1 MKTFALTLLALL
13 LALLTWYS
21 LGWIALLVV
30 PSLALFTLMTF
41 VPLLTEWAQDEE
53 LDSSRGAL
61 NKPSSPRAGVVSK
74 PAKAASLPAN

>member
-61 NKPSSPRAGVVSK
+61 NKPSSPVLES
-74 PAKAASLPAN
+74 

>member
-53 LDSSRGAL
+53 VDSSRGVL
-61 NKPSSPRAGVVSK
+61 KEPSSPVLES
-74 PAKAASLPAN
+74 

>member
-1 MKTFALTLLALL
+1 MKTFVLTLLALF

-41 VPLLTEWAQDEE
+41 APLLSDWAQREE
-53 LDSSRGAL
+53 ATYSADVIEKRSAPHWSR
-61 NKPSSPRAGVVSK
+61 SRRAQTTA
-74 PAKAASLPAN
+74 P

>member
-53 LDSSRGAL
+53 VDSSRRAL
-61 NKPSSPRAGVVSK
+61 KKPSSPVLES
-74 PAKAASLPAN
+74 

>member
-1 MKTFALTLLALL
+1 MKTFGLTLLALI

-41 VPLLTEWAQDEE
+41 VPLLTEWAQHEE
-53 LDSSRGAL
+53 IEHSRDVL
-61 NKPSSPRAGVVSK
+61 KKSSSPVLES
-74 PAKAASLPAN
+74 